1 MSRVPRWL
9 LGTTGKIS
17 LACLLGLGGAAL
29 IWLAFTGAGP
39 PGLPTSSSQAAPTR
53 VSPSNP
59 AHRSDLPA
67 SADGRRRGGVPDPIT
82 GPVLP
87 ESDPVEVTI
96 PRLGVRSRLV
106 SLGVDE
112 AGSMEVPQDPAVAGW
127 YSLGPTPGS
136 LGPAVIAG
144 HVTWNSTPAVL
155 FRLGTLRPGDRVSV
169 SREDGERA
177 VFEVGRVVTV
187 EKSRFPTRH
196 VFGDLD
202 YAGLRLI
209 TCGGAYDERTHT
221 YLHNVVVFARLISVH
236 RIAG

>member
-1 MSRVPRWL
+1 MSRVPRGL

-17 LACLLGLGGAAL
+17 LACLLGLAGAAL
-29 IWLAFTGAGP
+29 IWVAFTGAGP
-39 PGLPTSSSQAAPTR
+39 PDIPTSSSQDAPTS
-53 VSPSNP
+53 VSPSDP

-67 SADGRRRGGVPDPIT
+67 SADGRRGGVPDPIT

-106 SLGVDE
+106 NLGVDE
-112 AGSMEVPQDPAVAGW
+112 TGSMEVPQDPAVAGW

-144 HVTWNSTPAVL
+144 HVTWNSAPGVF
-155 FRLGTLRPGDRVSV
+155 FRLGTMRPGDRVSV
-169 SREDGERA
+169 SRVDGERA
-177 VFEVGRVVTV
+177 VFEVSRVATV

-196 VFGDLD
+196 VFGDLG

-209 TCGGAYDERTHT
+209 TCGGPYDDRTRS
-221 YLHNVVVFARLISVH
+221 YVHNVVVFARLVSVH
-236 RIAG
+236 RTAG